1 MKINIEKLK
10 KLTGIPYTSKE
21 NLIFYMQGLL
31 YFLKT
36 HNKNYTNEQ
45 MREIETLYDILDC
58 VECE

>member
-10 KLTGIPYTSKE
+10 ELTGIPYTSKE

-36 HNKNYTNEQ
+36 HNKNYTSEQ
-45 MREIETLYDILDC
+45 LRQIETL
-58 VECE
+58 